1 MDLKPPSKNCDLFL
15 LKGYLLSK
23 LSEEE
28 FIELNRVLKD
38 LKRILPDTVFTY
50 SEETGIIESMNLK
63 IDNSPAFDIN
73 FYWSIPKYASPVNIL
88 RKTCSSDVA
97 KSSWNQNKQQN
108 LGR

>member
-1 MDLKPPSKNCDLFL
+1 MDLNPHQKRCDRFL

-38 LKRILPDTVFTY
+38 LKRILPDTVFRY
-50 SEETGIIESMNLK
+50 SKETGIMEGMELK
-63 IDNSPAFDIN
+63 IENAPAFDIN

-88 RKTCSSDVA
+88 RKTWSTDA
-97 KSSWNQNKQQN
+97 GKSF
-108 LGR
+108 